1 MATLFENI
9 TLSPEN
15 LASIRDAVQATLY
28 ETQRLTDCM
37 NLQKVKDK
45 DPIAVIGGFDIVG
58 KKGAG
63 CDPTYI
69 EKGIANSMQR
79 WELGDWNIPLKVCY
93 ESVKGTIGEYA
104 LNNGTAIADLSN
116 TDIMT
121 IYTQMLIKAM
131 ESMIWRFA
139 WLGDKDAKNVS
150 AGGKITN
157 GVDTDYY
164 TTCDG
169 LFKRIFAICTAATKQ
184 RTTISAN
191 EEATYNAQ
199 RSKML
204 EDGYATKLIDT
215 LLMDADSRIVDDEN
229 AVLLV
234 TRGLAD
240 ALTNDVKRTYKTIMP
255 WEAVSEGFDQTKYGG
270 VTIVKVSTWD
280 RLIASGEKSGEKVN
294 LPFRAVFANPRQLM
308 VGTNADALISDLDI
322 WFSKKERRNYI
333 YSTGKIGTAI
343 LESDMIHAAY

>member
-164 TTCDG
+164 TTYYTD
-169 LFKRIFAICTAATKQ
+169 
-184 RTTISAN
+184 
-191 EEATYNAQ
+191 
-199 RSKML
+199 
-204 EDGYATKLIDT
+204 
-215 LLMDADSRIVDDEN
+215 
-229 AVLLV
+229 
-234 TRGLAD
+234 
-240 ALTNDVKRTYKTIMP
+240 
-255 WEAVSEGFDQTKYGG
+255 
-270 VTIVKVSTWD
+270 
-280 RLIASGEKSGEKVN
+280 
-294 LPFRAVFANPRQLM
+294 
-308 VGTNADALISDLDI
+308 
-322 WFSKKERRNYI
+322 
-333 YSTGKIGTAI
+333 
-343 LESDMIHAAY
+343 